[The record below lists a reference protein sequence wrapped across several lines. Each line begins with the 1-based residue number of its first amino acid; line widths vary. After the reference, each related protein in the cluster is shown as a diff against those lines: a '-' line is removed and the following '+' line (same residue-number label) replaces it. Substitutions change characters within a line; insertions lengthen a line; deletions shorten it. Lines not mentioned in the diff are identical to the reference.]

1 MPVPDA
7 PDADWLWANEPCRA
21 ACPVNTDAG
30 AYVTAIA
37 DGRFEEA
44 YLIARAP
51 NPFPSVCGRVCA
63 APCEHACR
71 RGSVDAPVSIRALKR
86 FVTERF
92 GVESFAANTFWHAAH
107 GEVPPASGPSV
118 GVIGGGPAGLA
129 AACELRLAGHPVTV
143 YEAQDRLGG
152 MMVLGIPEYRLP
164 RALIEREVEAI
175 IELGIE
181 VETNSRIGETRTI
194 SELLGRHAA
203 LFLAVGTGRAR
214 DLDLPGHDLDGVLR
228 AIEYLL
234 NVNQGFRVGLGER
247 VVVVGGGNVA
257 FDAARTA
264 LRAASAGTSA
274 PDAVRLGATSEE
286 DARRAMTTTLD
297 VARAAR
303 RAGVL
308 DVTIVALESEQ
319 EIPAD
324 PEEIDEAEREGIRIV
339 YRRGPHRFV
348 GDTKVTGLETVAV
361 SSVFDSEGRF
371 APTFE
376 PGTEAVIP
384 ADTVILAVGQGAD
397 VSFLG
402 ADADLA
408 LERTR
413 AGGIQVDP
421 DSLRTSDPRIWAGGD
436 VARGPRNLI
445 DAIADGKRAAASIH
459 GVLSGGA
466 PIPAA
471 SHEVRVELRSGF
483 RRLDSDYDA
492 IPRQAVPATPTDRR
506 VGFGEVET
514 GYGEHQARL
523 EGLRCLRCFDNIML
537 SPELCILCGLCVDV
551 CPPDCITIA
560 RADHVGLGTEQ
571 QSVLLLDEDLCIR
584 CGLCVNRCPPGALS
598 MVHARELT
606 HD

>member
-1 MPVPDA
+1 MSVPVA
-7 PDADWLWANEPCRA
+7 PDAAWLWANEPCRA

-37 DGRFEEA
+37 EGRFEDA

-63 APCEHACR
+63 APCERACR

-92 GVESFAANTFWHAAH
+92 GVESFAANTFWHRAH

-129 AACELRLAGHPVTV
+129 AACDLRLAGHPVTV

-164 RALIEREVEAI
+164 RALIGREIEAI
-175 IELGIE
+175 VELGID
-181 VETNSRIGETRTI
+181 VETNARIGETHTI
-194 SELLGRHAA
+194 AELLDRHAA

-228 AIEYLL
+228 AVEYLL
-234 NVNQGFRVGLGER
+234 NVNQGFRVELGNR

-264 LRAASAGTSA
+264 LRAASAGSPPPA
-274 PDAVRLGATSEE
+274 PVPLGASSDE

-308 DVTIVALESEQ
+308 DVTVVALESAE

-324 PEEIDEAEREGIRIV
+324 PEEIEEAEREGIRIV
-339 YRRGPHRFV
+339 YRRGPQRFV
-348 GDTKVTGLETVAV
+348 GDTHVTGLETIAV
-361 SSVFDSEGRF
+361 TSVFDAQGRF
-371 APTFE
+371 SPTFE
-376 PGTEAVIP
+376 PDTETVIP

-397 VSFLG
+397 VDFL
-402 ADADLA
+402 DAGVG
-408 LERTR
+408 LERTG
-413 AGGIQVDP
+413 AGGVKVDP
-421 DSLRTSDPRIWAGGD
+421 ASLRTSDSRIWAGGD

-445 DAIADGKRAAASIH
+445 DAIADGRRAAASVH
-459 GVLSGGA
+459 SALTGA
-466 PIPAA
+466 PAA
-471 SHEVRVELRSGF
+471 SSTHEIRVELRSGF

-492 IPRQAVPATPTDRR
+492 VPRQPIPATPTGRR

-514 GYGEHQARL
+514 GYDERQARL
-523 EGLRCLRCFDNIML
+523 EGLRCLRCFDNVML

-551 CPPDCITIA
+551 CPPNCITIA
-560 RADHVGLGTEQ
+560 RADHVGLGSEQ

-598 MVHARELT
+598 MVHAMET
-606 HD
+606 AHD

>member
-1 MPVPDA
+1 MSIPVA
-7 PDADWLWANEPCRA
+7 PDAAWLWANEPCRA

-37 DGRFEEA
+37 EGRFEDA

-63 APCEHACR
+63 APCERACR

-92 GVESFAANTFWHAAH
+92 GVESFAANTFWHRAH

-129 AACELRLAGHPVTV
+129 AACDLRLAGHPVTV

-164 RALIEREVEAI
+164 RALIAREIEAI
-175 IELGIE
+175 VELGID
-181 VETNSRIGETRTI
+181 VETNARIGETHSI
-194 SELLGRHAA
+194 AELLDRHAA

-228 AIEYLL
+228 AVEYLL
-234 NVNQGFRVGLGER
+234 NVNQGFRVELGDR

-264 LRAASAGTSA
+264 LRAASAGTPPPA
-274 PDAVRLGATSEE
+274 PVPLAASSDE

-308 DVTIVALESEQ
+308 DVTVVALESAE

-324 PEEIDEAEREGIRIV
+324 PEEIEEAEREGIRIV
-339 YRRGPHRFV
+339 YRRGPQRFV
-348 GDTKVTGLETVAV
+348 GDTHVTGLETIAV
-361 SSVFDSEGRF
+361 TSVFDPQGRF
-371 APTFE
+371 SPTFE
-376 PGTEAVIP
+376 PDTETVIP

-397 VSFLG
+397 VDFL
-402 ADADLA
+402 DAGVG
-408 LERTR
+408 LERTG
-413 AGGIQVDP
+413 AGGVKVDP
-421 DSLRTSDPRIWAGGD
+421 ASLRTSDPRIWAGGD

-445 DAIADGKRAAASIH
+445 DAIADGRRAAASVH
-459 GVLSGGA
+459 SALTGA
-466 PIPAA
+466 PTA
-471 SHEVRVELRSGF
+471 SSTHEIRVELRSGF

-492 IPRQAVPATPTDRR
+492 VPRQPIPATPTGRR

-514 GYGEHQARL
+514 GYDEHQARL
-523 EGLRCLRCFDNIML
+523 EGLRCLRCFDNVML

-560 RADHVGLGTEQ
+560 RADHVGLGSEQ

-598 MVHARELT
+598 MVHAMET
-606 HD
+606 AHD

>member
-1 MPVPDA
+1 MSVPVA
-7 PDADWLWANEPCRA
+7 PDAEWLWANEPCRA

-37 DGRFEEA
+37 EGRFEDA

-63 APCEHACR
+63 APCERACR

-92 GVESFAANTFWHAAH
+92 GVESFAANTFWHRAH

-129 AACELRLAGHPVTV
+129 AACDLRLAGHPVTV

-164 RALIEREVEAI
+164 RALIAREIEAI
-175 IELGIE
+175 VELGID
-181 VETNSRIGETRTI
+181 VETNARIGETHTI
-194 SELLGRHAA
+194 AELLDRHAA

-228 AIEYLL
+228 AVEYLL
-234 NVNQGFRVGLGER
+234 NVNQGFRVELGNR

-264 LRAASAGTSA
+264 LRAASAGTPPPA
-274 PDAVRLGATSEE
+274 PVPLGANSDE

-308 DVTIVALESEQ
+308 DVTVVALESAE

-324 PEEIDEAEREGIRIV
+324 PEEIEEAEREGIRIV
-339 YRRGPHRFV
+339 YRRGPQRFV
-348 GDTKVTGLETVAV
+348 GDTHVTGLETIAV
-361 SSVFDSEGRF
+361 TSVFDAQGRF
-371 APTFE
+371 SPTFE
-376 PGTEAVIP
+376 PDTETVIP

-397 VSFLG
+397 VDFL
-402 ADADLA
+402 DAGVG
-408 LERTR
+408 LERTG
-413 AGGIQVDP
+413 AGGVKVDP
-421 DSLRTSDPRIWAGGD
+421 ASLRTSDSRIWAGGD

-445 DAIADGKRAAASIH
+445 DAIADGRRAAASVH
-459 GVLSGGA
+459 SALTGA
-466 PIPAA
+466 PAA
-471 SHEVRVELRSGF
+471 SSTHEIRVELRSGF

-492 IPRQAVPATPTDRR
+492 VPRQPIPATPTGRR

-514 GYGEHQARL
+514 GYDERQARL
-523 EGLRCLRCFDNIML
+523 EGLRCLRCFDNVML

-551 CPPDCITIA
+551 CPPNCITIA
-560 RADHVGLGTEQ
+560 RADHVGLGSEQ

-598 MVHARELT
+598 MVHAMET
-606 HD
+606 AHD

>member
-1 MPVPDA
+1 MSIPAA

-37 DGRFEEA
+37 EGRFEDA

-63 APCEHACR
+63 APCERACR

-92 GVESFAANTFWHAAH
+92 GVESFAANTMWHAAH

-129 AACELRLAGHPVTV
+129 AACDLRLAGHPVTI
-143 YEAQDRLGG
+143 YEAHDRLGG

-164 RALIEREVEAI
+164 RALIAREIEAI
-175 IELGIE
+175 IEVGID
-181 VETNSRIGETRTI
+181 VETNARIGETH
-194 SELLGRHAA
+194 SVAELLDRHAA
-203 LFLAVGTGRAR
+203 LFLAVGTGLAR

-228 AIEYLL
+228 AVEYLL
-234 NVNQGFRVGLGER
+234 NVNQGFRVALGDR

-264 LRAASAGTSA
+264 LRAASSGSTPPAPVAPSA
-274 PDAVRLGATSEE
+274 NADE

-308 DVTIVALESEQ
+308 DVTVVALESAE

-324 PEEIDEAEREGIRIV
+324 PEEIEEAEREGIRIV
-339 YRRGPHRFV
+339 HRRGPQRFV
-348 GDTKVTGLETVAV
+348 GETHVTGLQTIAV
-361 SSVFDSEGRF
+361 TSVFDDEGRF
-371 APTFE
+371 SPTFA
-376 PGTEAVIP
+376 PGTEEVIP

-402 ADADLA
+402 ADINV
-408 LERTR
+408 ERTGP
-413 AGGIQVDP
+413 GGVKVDP
-421 DSLRTSDPRIWAGGD
+421 GSLRTSDPRIWAGGD

-445 DAIADGKRAAASIH
+445 DAIADGRRAAASIH
-459 GVLSGGA
+459 AALTGA
-466 PIPAA
+466 PPATA
-471 SHEVRVELRSGF
+471 THEIRVELRSGF

-492 IPRQAVPATPTDRR
+492 IPRQSIPATPTDRR

-514 GYGEHQARL
+514 GYDEQQARL
-523 EGLRCLRCFDNIML
+523 EGLRCLRCFDNITL

-551 CPPDCITIA
+551 CPPNCITIA
-560 RADHVGLGTEQ
+560 RADHVGLGTEE

-606 HD
+606 HG